1 MSLITIDQLLESV
14 DLDFEPRFVTK
25 DEEGCVIIW
34 GGEPER
40 ARDRWLGAEEF
51 VMYPFLKL
59 AEFENKDWQEC
70 IYEVPRK
77 EVISKM
83 ETTGKIE
90 RLEIRE
96 VSHGGEN
103 MVLHIQKIP
112 ATAEEMHEKINE
124 LVDAVNELKG
134 GK

>member
-1 MSLITIDQLLESV
+1 MITIEQLLESV

-25 DEEGCVIIW
+25 SASGFVEFWELEPRKVANGTWSNSGWTTCIGC
-34 GGEPER
+34 
-40 ARDRWLGAEEF
+40 
-51 VMYPFLKL
+51 LKL
-59 AEFENKDWQEC
+59 AEFSNKPWQEC

-90 RLEIRE
+90 RFKLDDFATVAGVNNCLYSVLDSRAFDKL
-96 VSHGGEN
+96 N
-103 MVLHIQKIP
+103 M
-112 ATAEEMHEKINE
+112 

-134 GK
+134 GIDG